1 MKKQISTIV
10 KTALGFCALVA
21 VMHVQSVRAQAPEKM
36 SYQAVIRNAANE
48 LVTVQNVGMQ
58 VSVLQGSANGSP
70 VYVETHNA
78 STNDNGLVS
87 LELGTGTVVSGVF
100 ANINWGAGPFFL
112 KAETDPT
119 GGTNYTI
126 TGTSQ
131 LISVPYALHAKNGV
145 PSGATQGQVL
155 TFCDGEAVW
164 TDDGECPTPVSPFPQ
179 GYVHCNPNNPTQVV
193 DVTNPITGAT
203 WMDRNLGA
211 NRAATSSTDAESYGS
226 LFQWGRGADGHQC
239 VNRYAGDGVTTSG
252 TTATLSSSD
261 TPGHGNFITISTSSL
276 DWRSPQNDNLWQG
289 INGTNN
295 PCPTGY
301 RIPTEAELNNERLSW
316 VQAPISSTNN
326 SAGAFASPLKLPM
339 AGHRNSIDG
348 SLFHAGSLCGYWSST
363 VSSTT
368 SAAHNLYFVS
378 NNAYMVASIRA
389 AGFSVR
395 CIKN

>member
-131 LISVPYALHAKNGV
+131 LLSVPYALLAKNGV

-252 TTATLSSSD
+252 LASLSSSD
-261 TPGHGNFITISTSSL
+261 TPGHGDFITSVSSPI
-276 DWRSPQNDNLWQG
+276 DWRSPQNDYLWQG
-289 INGTNN
+289 VNGINN

-316 VQAPISSTNN
+316 VQAPISSTSNA
-326 SAGAFASPLKLPM
+326 AGAFASPLKLSM
-339 AGHRNSIDG
+339 AGGRDNSFGTISAAVG
-348 SLFHAGSLCGYWSST
+348 IIGFYWSST
-363 VSSTT
+363 VNNTNARRLFFSSD
-368 SAAHNLYFVS
+368 F
-378 NNAYMVASIRA
+378 AYMDTFNRAS
-389 AGFSVR
+389 GFSVR
-395 CIKN
+395 CIKD